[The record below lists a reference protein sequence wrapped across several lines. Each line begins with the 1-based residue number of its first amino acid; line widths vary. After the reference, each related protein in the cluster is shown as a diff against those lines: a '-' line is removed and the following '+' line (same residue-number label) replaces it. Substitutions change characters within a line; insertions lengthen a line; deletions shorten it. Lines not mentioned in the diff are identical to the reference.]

1 MTTIIQKWI
10 WKRSKPLTKPK
21 ENTMYDL
28 IIIGGGPA
36 GLTAAV
42 YAIRKRLNVLLLSKD
57 LGGKTNYR
65 LALPWVED
73 YQVIKGLEIVNKFR
87 NELEYLDFARHIEA
101 VDKVEKKSDHFV
113 VTTKNGATLESKAV
127 ILATGTRQ
135 VRMNVPGEKEY
146 TMKGLCYSALSYAP
160 LFIDRSVIVIGE
172 EELALRSAGELATV
186 AKEVTV
192 VCANGEALDSPLG
205 HKLQQAQNV
214 RIMRDYE
221 IVEVQGDEYARKL
234 VLKDKAGRLDEY
246 QADGMF
252 VEKALTPN
260 TEMVRDLVG
269 LDEQGRIVIDNAC
282 RTSVPG
288 LFAAGDVTNSYA
300 EQVLVAVGEGAKA
313 ALSAY
318 EYLLPML

>member
-1 MTTIIQKWI
+1 
-10 WKRSKPLTKPK
+10 
-21 ENTMYDL
+21 MYDL

-42 YAIRKRLNVLLLSKD
+42 YAIRKRLNVLLISKD

-65 LALPWVED
+65 LALPWIEE
-73 YQVIKGLEIVNKFR
+73 YQVIKGLEVVNKFR
-87 NELEYLDFARHIEA
+87 NELEYLEFARHIESI
-101 VDKVEKKSDHFV
+101 DKVEKKDEHFV
-113 VTTKNGATLESKAV
+113 VTTKSGAALEAMAV
-127 ILATGTRQ
+127 LLATGTRQ
-135 VRMNVPGEKEY
+135 VRMDVPGEKEF

-160 LFIDRSVIVIGE
+160 LFIDKSVVVIGD
-172 EELALRSAGELATV
+172 EELALRSAGELSTV
-186 AKEVTV
+186 AREVTM
-192 VCANGEALDSPLG
+192 VCANDRMLDSPLG

-214 RIMRDYE
+214 KIMKDCE

-234 VLKDKAGRLDEY
+234 ILRDKDGKLNEY
-246 QADGMF
+246 PADGMF

-260 TEMVRDLVG
+260 TSMVKGLAE
-269 LDEQGRIVIDNAC
+269 LDEQGRVVIDSAC
-282 RTSVPG
+282 RTNIPG

-318 EYLLPML
+318 EYLLPKL

>member
-1 MTTIIQKWI
+1 
-10 WKRSKPLTKPK
+10 
-21 ENTMYDL
+21 MYDL

-42 YAIRKRLNVLLLSKD
+42 YALRKRLNVLLLSKD

-65 LALPWVED
+65 LALPWIED
-73 YQVIKGLEIVNKFR
+73 YQVIKGLEVVNKFR
-87 NELEYLDFARHIEA
+87 SELEYLDFARHIES
-101 VDKVEKKSDHFV
+101 VEKIEKKADHFV
-113 VTTKNGATLESKAV
+113 VTTKGGAMMEAKAI

-135 VRMNVPGEKEY
+135 VRMNVPGEKEF

-160 LFIDRSVIVIGE
+160 LFIDRSVVVIGDE
-172 EELALRSAGELATV
+172 DLALRSAGELSTV
-186 AKEVTV
+186 AKEVTM
-192 VCANGEALDSPLG
+192 VCDSDTALDSPLG
-205 HKLQQAQNV
+205 QKLQQSKNV
-214 RIMRDYE
+214 KIRTGYQ

-234 VLKDKAGRLDEY
+234 ILKDPAGKLSEY
-246 QADGMF
+246 EADGIF

-260 TEMVRDLVG
+260 TVMVKDLVE
-269 LDEQGRIVIDNAC
+269 LDAQGRIVVDGGC

-288 LFAAGDVTNSYA
+288 LFAAGDVTNTYA

>member
-1 MTTIIQKWI
+1 
-10 WKRSKPLTKPK
+10 
-21 ENTMYDL
+21 MYDL

-42 YAIRKRLNVLLLSKD
+42 YAIRKRLNVLLISKD

-65 LALPWVED
+65 LALPWIED

-101 VDKVEKKSDHFV
+101 VDKVEKKADHFI
-113 VTTKNGATLESKAV
+113 VTTKGGAQLEARAV
-127 ILATGTRQ
+127 MLATGTRQ

-146 TMKGLCYSALSYAP
+146 MMKGLCYSALSYAP
-160 LFIDRSVIVIGE
+160 LFIDKSVMVIGDAD
-172 EELALRSAGELATV
+172 LALRSAGELATV
-186 AKEVTV
+186 AKEVTM
-192 VCANGEALDSPLG
+192 VCSAETSLDSPLG
-205 HKLQQAQNV
+205 HKLQQAPNV
-214 RIMRDYE
+214 K
-221 IVEVQGDEYARKL
+221 IVKGCEVIEVQGDEYARKL
-234 VLKDKAGRLDEY
+234 ILKDKSGVLKEY
-246 QADGMF
+246 STDGMF

-260 TEMVRDLVG
+260 TDMVKDLVE

-282 RTSVPG
+282 RTNVPG

-318 EYLLPML
+318 DYLLPQL